1 MESSFQLM
9 IAYDM
14 FYYVKFTA
22 LFIKTTCKALFSFSF
37 ADISCLVTDAI
48 VKFFNLIYYR
58 LKIKLRVLLN
68 LLRTLNRLLIY
79 FTWKK

>member
-22 LFIKTTCKALFSFSF
+22 LFIKTTCKAFSFSF

-48 VKFFNLIYYR
+48 VKFLI
-58 LKIKLRVLLN
+58 
-68 LLRTLNRLLIY
+68 
-79 FTWKK
+79 

>member
-22 LFIKTTCKALFSFSF
+22 LSIKTICRALSL
-37 ADISCLVTDAI
+37 LV
-48 VKFFNLIYYR
+48 
-58 LKIKLRVLLN
+58 LKILAVIEIRDIKN
-68 LLRTLNRLLIY
+68 FLISRISINC
-79 FTWKK
+79 

>member
-22 LFIKTTCKALFSFSF
+22 LFIKTTWQGSFSFSF

-48 VKFFNLIYYR
+48 VKFLI
-58 LKIKLRVLLN
+58 
-68 LLRTLNRLLIY
+68 
-79 FTWKK
+79 

>member
-22 LFIKTTCKALFSFSF
+22 LSIKTSYLQGSISFSF
-37 ADISCLVTDAI
+37 KDISSLLRYAI
-48 VKFFNLIYYR
+48 VKSS
-58 LKIKLRVLLN
+58 
-68 LLRTLNRLLIY
+68 IY
-79 FTWKK
+79 FNIGFKLNGKFFSTYDSF

>member
-22 LFIKTTCKALFSFSF
+22 LSIKTICRALSLLVLKSFF
-37 ADISCLVTDAI
+37 GNITGSCSDMV
-48 VKFFNLIYYR
+48 
-58 LKIKLRVLLN
+58 
-68 LLRTLNRLLIY
+68 
-79 FTWKK
+79 

>member
-22 LFIKTTCKALFSFSF
+22 LSIKTICRALSLLVLKIK
-37 ADISCLVTDAI
+37 DISSLLRYAI
-48 VKFFNLIYYR
+48 VKSS
-58 LKIKLRVLLN
+58 
-68 LLRTLNRLLIY
+68 IY
-79 FTWKK
+79 FNIGFKLNGKFFSIYDSL

>member
-22 LFIKTTCKALFSFSF
+22 LFIKTICKALSLLVLQIP
-37 ADISCLVTDAI
+37 ISCLVTDAI
-48 VKFFNLIYYR
+48 IKFSI
-58 LKIKLRVLLN
+58 
-68 LLRTLNRLLIY
+68 
-79 FTWKK
+79 

>member
-22 LFIKTTCKALFSFSF
+22 LFTKNLQGSISFSF
-37 ADISCLVTDAI
+37 ADISRLVTDAI
-48 VKFFNLIYYR
+48 IKFSI
-58 LKIKLRVLLN
+58 
-68 LLRTLNRLLIY
+68 
-79 FTWKK
+79 

>member
-22 LFIKTTCKALFSFSF
+22 LSIKTICRALSLLVFK
-37 ADISCLVTDAI
+37 DISSLLRSAI
-48 VKFFNLIYYR
+48 LKSSIYFNIRFKLNGKFFSTYDSLWYD
-58 LKIKLRVLLN
+58 
-68 LLRTLNRLLIY
+68 LLR
-79 FTWKK
+79 

>member
-22 LFIKTTCKALFSFSF
+22 LSIKTICRALSLLSFK
-37 ADISCLVTDAI
+37 DISS
-48 VKFFNLIYYR
+48 
-58 LKIKLRVLLN
+58 
-68 LLRTLNRLLIY
+68 LLRSAILKS
-79 FTWKK
+79 F